1 MSWFG
6 EALEGVRE
14 AFDFVSGANDVV
26 VVRYPPGA
34 PTPSPHSRSHAPR
47 PLVGRGVGVRRGVQQ
62 RLVAAHGAAVFQLQQ

>member
-26 VVRYPPGA
+26 VVRHPDGRIYSSPFSVQTNAITVNRKLSPVGYLE
-34 PTPSPHSRSHAPR
+34 PTDCLR
-47 PLVGRGVGVRRGVQQ
+47 
-62 RLVAAHGAAVFQLQQ
+62 